1 MTTVLREHA
10 EQQFA
15 DELHE
20 LAQSDTR
27 QRPPNWKLSPWAVA
41 TYLLGGTLDNGF
53 TVPWTKDY
61 PVLNNS
67 ALLQPYL
74 NQGNRK
80 NDLNN
85 LSPRVS
91 MGAVTVSKLDASA
104 ELTILAVN
112 FVRRRSRPILSSA
125 SE

>member
-15 DELHE
+15 EELHE

-53 TVPWTKDY
+53 ADP
-61 PVLNNS
+61 NNPS
-67 ALLQPYL
+67 NPFR
-74 NQGNRK
+74 NW
-80 NDLNN
+80 
-85 LSPRVS
+85 
-91 MGAVTVSKLDASA
+91 
-104 ELTILAVN
+104 
-112 FVRRRSRPILSSA
+112 SSVFIA
-125 SE
+125 YCTA